1 MNIFRRIDH
10 FLSCYIS
17 LSDVGWMEKTD
28 EFIST
33 SDETM
38 NDNEWSSYRDKE
50 NLAGEGAL
58 LAWIR
63 LLADKEAR
71 KFHIFEKL
79 LKLLNKEHSI
89 LEIGSGQCHI
99 AVLLKS
105 VGYEV
110 IPTEQS
116 GQDLL
121 IDNISDLN
129 TTVKILDI
137 LSMTRRNISN
147 RKIGVIL
154 AVQVDY
160 IFNDEEISILLDKA
174 NKSGVDVV
182 FVNTQ
187 IIGPVQKIK
196 YMLLKGKRLNDQN
209 LKQHGY
215 VRTLAMYK
223 RLAKKNKMK
232 VNITKGSKLLDS
244 YYFIKFSHQTL

>member
-129 TTVKILDI
+129 VNVEVLDF
-137 LSMTRRNISN
+137 LSITSQDIKNRNT
-147 RKIGVIL
+147 GVIL
-154 AVQVDY
+154 AIQVDY
-160 IFNDEEISILLDKA
+160 IFNDEEISILLNKA
-174 NKSGVDVV
+174 KKAGSDVI

-187 IIGPVQKIK
+187 IIGPLQKVK
-196 YMLLKGKRLNDQN
+196 YMPRRPRQLLL
-209 LKQHGY
+209 
-215 VRTLAMYK
+215 
-223 RLAKKNKMK
+223 
-232 VNITKGSKLLDS
+232 
-244 YYFIKFSHQTL
+244 